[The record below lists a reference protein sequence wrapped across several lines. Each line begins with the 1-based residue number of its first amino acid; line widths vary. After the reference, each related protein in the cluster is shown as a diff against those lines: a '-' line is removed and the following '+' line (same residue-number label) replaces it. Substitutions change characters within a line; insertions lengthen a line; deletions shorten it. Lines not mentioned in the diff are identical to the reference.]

1 MATGLRGSPGPVR
14 PGVTRWKGAGAS
26 ARFRIV
32 LSGFAPGQ
40 QFAVGMVM
48 ALLKRATPASGHDAQ
63 AVSPAPDSG
72 GTGDPVLE
80 RAIDDAIQDLFT
92 RLDAAKAEAIASGDL
107 ERLSSPFSLLYPTMV
122 RLADRDRDGV
132 EPA

>member
-1 MATGLRGSPGPVR
+1 
-14 PGVTRWKGAGAS
+14 
-26 ARFRIV
+26 
-32 LSGFAPGQ
+32 
-40 QFAVGMVM
+40 MVM
-48 ALLKRATPASGHDAQ
+48 ALLKRTTPASDHDTR

-72 GTGDPVLE
+72 GTGDPELE

-92 RLDAAKAEAIASGDL
+92 RLDAAEAEAVASGDL

-132 EPA
+132 EPV

>member
-1 MATGLRGSPGPVR
+1 
-14 PGVTRWKGAGAS
+14 
-26 ARFRIV
+26 
-32 LSGFAPGQ
+32 
-40 QFAVGMVM
+40 M

-72 GTGDPVLE
+72 GTGDPVQE